1 MVHPC
6 KSLDDWLAFISGTHV
21 AEIELGLSRVSAVYE
36 RMSIR
41 SSLPYVITVGGTN
54 GKGSTVAAIEKALLG
69 QGLKVGAYTSP
80 HIDTFNERVRIN
92 GINSNDQLLI
102 DAFQRV
108 EHCREGTSLTY
119 FEYSTLAAFQVFASL
134 NSGEGLDVLLCE
146 VGLGGRLDAVN
157 ILDADIAVVTSIGL
171 DHVDWLGN
179 SIEGIAREKA
189 GIFRSASAALV
200 GETFPIK
207 VLHELES
214 KFPEQKLLGRDF
226 GVLDGDSKR
235 QFKLLAQA
243 FNVDQF
249 DSSLPLNNLM
259 LALQVCIE
267 LFELVIGHENEGR
280 SSRFESMCVRLLA
293 KPEEVFAELCQAIES
308 CTLPGRIEVY
318 SRKPLTILDVGHNAQ
333 AAQFL
338 AEYISLKFPGAK
350 VFAVFSCLKDKD
362 IHAIL
367 TPLLPVIDRWY
378 VAPLAV
384 ERAFDQDELES
395 AFNSLEKDVDFK
407 GSIED
412 SMIVAQRDALAE
424 AAVLLVFGSFYV
436 VESARRGFRIE

>member
-1 MVHPC
+1 MIHPC
-6 KSLDDWLAFISGTHV
+6 KSLDDWLAFISETHV
-21 AEIELGLSRVSAVYE
+21 SEIELGLSRISAVYE

-41 SSLPYVITVGGTN
+41 SSLPCVITVGGTN

-80 HIDTFNERVRIN
+80 HIHTFNERVRIN
-92 GINSNDQLLI
+92 GANSSDQLLI
-102 DAFQRV
+102 DAFQSV
-108 EHCREGTSLTY
+108 ERCREDTALTY

-134 NSGEGLDVLLCE
+134 NSGDGLDVVLCE

-179 SIEGIAREKA
+179 SVEGIAREKA
-189 GIFRSASAALV
+189 GIFRSASVALV
-200 GETFPIK
+200 GETFPTTI
-207 VLHELES
+207 LRELES
-214 KFPEQKLLGRDF
+214 EFPKQKLLGRDF
-226 GVLDGDSKR
+226 GAFDGDSKR
-235 QFKLLAQA
+235 QFNLLTRL
-243 FNVDQF
+243 FNVEPF

-259 LALQVCIE
+259 LALQACIE
-267 LFELVIGHENEGR
+267 LFDLMLGHEAERR
-280 SSRFESMCVRLLA
+280 SSRIESMCVRLLA
-293 KPEEVFAELCQAIES
+293 KPEVVFAELCKAIES
-308 CTLPGRIEVY
+308 CTLPGRVEVY
-318 SRKPLTILDVGHNAQ
+318 SNKPLTILDVGHNAQ

-338 AEYISLKFPGAK
+338 AEHISVKFQGAR

-378 VAPLAV
+378 VAPLTV
-384 ERAFDQDELES
+384 ERAFDRRELES
-395 AFNSLEKDVDFK
+395 AFNSLDTDVDFK

-412 SMIVAQRDALAE
+412 CMFVAQRDALAE
-424 AAVLLVFGSFYV
+424 GAVLLVFGSFYV
-436 VESARRGFRIE
+436 VESARRGFRVE